1 MDRLNISLPPT
12 LMGTEAEQ
20 LVQMHRFLFRLS
32 EEISRA
38 LDMQEIALQED
49 AAKQIEVSQQAANKE
64 LITQQTA
71 LKSLIIKTA
80 DVVKTEMDTLETTL
94 RQLYI
99 AKSEWGSYEENI
111 KNDMVATAQGVVQS
125 FDFESRL
132 QAAEAGISMLK
143 LMHHWYW
150 GRAKIGDY
158 KVISSGYIQSGIIGE
173 DDDGFPIIGVAIGQ
187 DLKSTVIDGQ
197 TYIDMTRNLATY
209 TPDCITFWQ
218 NGVEAMHI
226 NSGEMSIASARIFR
240 RLTVGDEWEV
250 SRKHGFTV
258 KWIGGEA

>member
-1 MDRLNISLPPT
+1 MMDRLNISLPPT

-132 QAAEAGISMLK
+132 QAAEAGI
-143 LMHHWYW
+143 
-150 GRAKIGDY
+150 ADFEDY

>member
-32 EEISRA
+32 EQLTRA
-38 LDMQEIALQED
+38 LEMQEIALHED
-49 AAKQIEVSQQAANKE
+49 AAKQIEVSQQATNGE
-64 LITQQTA
+64 LITQQTT

-80 DVVKTEMDTLETTL
+80 DMVRTEMDTLETTL
-94 RQLYI
+94 RQQYI

-125 FDFESRL
+125 FGFESRL
-132 QAAEAGISMLK
+132 QAAEAGI
-143 LMHHWYW
+143 
-150 GRAKIGDY
+150 ADFEDY

-209 TPDCITFWQ
+209 TSDRITFWQ
-218 NGVEAMHI
+218 NGVEAAHI
-226 NSGEMSIASARIFR
+226 SSGEMSIASARISGK
-240 RLTVGDEWEV
+240 LTVGDEWEV
-250 SRKHGFTV
+250 SHKHGFTV